1 MNVEYVELSH
11 EGVAVRASVVPAGA
25 TLALTGE
32 VFPTTADGVVVKQDV
47 EGQLDGALANLE
59 TVLNK
64 VGASAKTLARL
75 NLYAETPEAAV
86 SARKLL
92 DARLK
97 CPVSAV
103 VTASPQP
110 GALVAVDAVAVAT
123 AETSPDPGNVR
134 LLKSNRAV
142 YISGMAAQ
150 GEMGPATRETLEK
163 LGGVLDHLKIDR
175 KDVVHVKLFLRDARD
190 IAASAEELFNFF
202 HRQPPPAT
210 WVQWTMKDPI
220 EIELVAQGAAHPNA
234 DTVTYQTPPNVKPSP
249 LYSRITTVHG
259 GRAIYTSGVYAG
271 AKTSDAA
278 AETRLAL
285 TALREV
291 VKKAGGDFEHLV
303 KATYYPATDAT
314 SAALNQVRPE
324 FYNPARP
331 PAASK
336 APVTHTGDAESEI
349 TLDLIAVTAK

>member
-103 VTASPQP
+103 VR
-110 GALVAVDAVAVAT
+110 LVRHGV
-123 AETSPDPGNVR
+123 VR
-134 LLKSNRAV
+134 KLEGRQERECVLSEC
-142 YISGMAAQ
+142 SG
-150 GEMGPATRETLEK
+150 RV
-163 LGGVLDHLKIDR
+163 LGVRRIDGRLGV
-175 KDVVHVKLFLRDARD
+175 
-190 IAASAEELFNFF
+190 
-202 HRQPPPAT
+202 
-210 WVQWTMKDPI
+210 
-220 EIELVAQGAAHPNA
+220 
-234 DTVTYQTPPNVKPSP
+234 
-249 LYSRITTVHG
+249 
-259 GRAIYTSGVYAG
+259 
-271 AKTSDAA
+271 
-278 AETRLAL
+278 
-285 TALREV
+285 
-291 VKKAGGDFEHLV
+291 
-303 KATYYPATDAT
+303 
-314 SAALNQVRPE
+314 
-324 FYNPARP
+324 NPASGNIEPGRR
-331 PAASK
+331 
-336 APVTHTGDAESEI
+336 
-349 TLDLIAVTAK
+349 IAGHVDTADV